1 MVIIPEI
8 CIMQVSGIIRTFAA
22 DMRKIVLSIIMLGWL
37 SSALRNIARERYF
50 HKADCLTSLPM
61 TLPSFLSSMW
71 LITSRKHVV
80 IIPARSTL
88 TWDGTSPRLSC
99 ASGKGWYQEWGKPA
113 IPLKAGDIIDIPEG
127 VKHWHGAQADS
138 WFQHLATHAKTS
150 GEERNEWL
158 EPVNEEKYNKLK

>member
-80 IIPARSTL
+80 ISPARSTL

-99 ASGKGWYQEWGKPA
+99 AS
-113 IPLKAGDIIDIPEG
+113 
-127 VKHWHGAQADS
+127 
-138 WFQHLATHAKTS
+138 TKTC
-150 GEERNEWL
+150 GLQPTRYAL
-158 EPVNEEKYNKLK
+158 QYL

>member
-8 CIMQVSGIIRTFAA
+8 CITQVSGIICAFAA

-50 HKADCLTSLPM
+50 HKADCLPRLHLTHQTSSSN
-61 TLPSFLSSMW
+61 TLPT
-71 LITSRKHVV
+71 TSREHVAT
-80 IIPARSTL
+80 IPVRSTL

-113 IPLKAGDIIDIPEG
+113 IPLTPGDIIDIPEG

-158 EPVNEEKYNKLK
+158 EPVSDEEYNKLK